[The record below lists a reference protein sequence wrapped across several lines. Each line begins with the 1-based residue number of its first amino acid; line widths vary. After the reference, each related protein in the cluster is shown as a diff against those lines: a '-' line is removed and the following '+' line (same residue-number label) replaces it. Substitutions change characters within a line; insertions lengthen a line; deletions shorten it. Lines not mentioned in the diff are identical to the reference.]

1 MWEASEGRLRDTEN
15 DFLVLSSKHR
25 NRDRFER
32 WAGDTF
38 LRVYHR
44 LIGRRF
50 KVSRSLYGC
59 YDALTAKKTFVKDEE
74 FGLREYD
81 DAKISVA
88 ADVLCILLAPLL
100 TTIPM
105 FVLYFVSN
113 IKARLG
119 IIMGFTTLFS
129 VR

>member
-1 MWEASEGRLRDTEN
+1 M
-15 DFLVLSSKHR
+15 
-25 NRDRFER
+25 
-32 WAGDTF
+32 
-38 LRVYHR
+38 
-44 LIGRRF
+44 
-50 KVSRSLYGC
+50 
-59 YDALTAKKTFVKDEE
+59 
-74 FGLREYD
+74 EYN

-88 ADVLCILLAPLL
+88 ADILCILLAPLL

-105 FVLYFVSN
+105 FVLYLVSD